1 MNIEC
6 PKCGSTEFTK
16 VSMVYAEGISDLE
29 ARSRGWGLLFGSGGA
44 DIAFGRFRTTAEIQT
59 QLSQRVS
66 PPHKWSYWK
75 ILFGG
80 LLGLL
85 ILEFI
90 LGYVDTFLRTG
101 GNFKAQLAWF
111 GYGYLSVVA
120 FVLIVAF
127 RYNFAVF
134 PRRYRL
140 WERSFMCRRCGQLLE
155 QPQSEDHRSD
165 ALIPKVS
172 L

>member
-1 MNIEC
+1 MNMQC
-6 PKCGSTEFTK
+6 PRCGSKEFTK
-16 VSMVYAEGISDLE
+16 LSLIYAKGFSDLK
-29 ARSRGWGLLFGSGGA
+29 ARTRGWGLLFGSGAA
-44 DIAFGRFRTTAEIQT
+44 DVALGSFRTKGQLQT
-59 QLSQRVS
+59 RLSQKVS

-85 ILEFI
+85 ILEFM

-101 GNFKAQLAWF
+101 GNFNQQLAWF
-111 GYGYLSVVA
+111 GYGYLGMVG
-120 FVLIVAF
+120 FILFLAF

-140 WERSFMCRRCGQLLE
+140 WDRLFMCRSCGHIAHLAL
-155 QPQSEDHRSD
+155 PSD
-165 ALIPKVS
+165 ASGQALVRELRP
-172 L
+172 